1 MTKQE
6 TITTTGGPFNED
18 LDMIRDQLRRFI
30 QTEVTAKADAW
41 EEEGMVPRDVLR
53 RMGDL
58 GVLGMRYDEKY
69 GGAGLDVMSSVV
81 LAEEVGRSTFGGFAA
96 TVLVHTDMASPH
108 LENAGTPEQKARWM
122 PSITAGEKIAAV
134 AVTEPGAGSDVA
146 GLATRAV
153 RDGDEYVV
161 NGSKIWSTRADCTE
175 WGILLV
181 RTADDGV
188 PQKGITYL
196 LLDMATPGIEVRPI
210 HEMTGGRHFNET
222 FFTDVRIPVDLRVGD
237 ENEGWRLAKVTLANE
252 RVSLSEGGVLWGLG
266 PDDDQVLDKIRSA
279 GCDDP
284 VLRQRIADLYTEMV
298 VLRLL
303 NQRIMSAQVS
313 GGDPGPLSSVRKAI
327 GDEHGQKAMGLVK
340 DLEGTSTLLDGH
352 FPYHEEEDV
361 WAWGH
366 YFSRALTIGGGTSE
380 VQRNIIGERLLGLPR
395 EPRP

>member
-1 MTKQE
+1 MDFSLPPEDDPRRLEIRAWIADHPAPTRSELAVDGFVAPHWPEPWGRSADAVTQLLIDQE
-6 TITTTGGPFNED
+6 FTAAGIELPDPSIGVGWAGPTILAGGDEAQ
-18 LDMIRDQLRRFI
+18 IRRFLPP
-30 QTEVTAKADAW
+30 
-41 EEEGMVPRDVLR
+41 M
-53 RMGDL
+53 
-58 GVLGMRYDEKY
+58 
-69 GGAGLDVMSSVV
+69 LDGSEDWCQLFS
-81 LAEEVGRSTFGGFAA
+81 E
-96 TVLVHTDMASPH
+96 
-108 LENAGTPEQKARWM
+108 PE
-122 PSITAGEKIAAV
+122 
-134 AVTEPGAGSDVA
+134 AGSD
-146 GLATRAV
+146 LASLRTRAV

-161 NGSKIWSTRADCTE
+161 NGSKIWSTRADCTD

-181 RTADDGV
+181 RTADDGA

-222 FFTDVRIPVDLRVGD
+222 FFTDVRVPITNRVGE

-266 PDDDQVLDKIRSA
+266 PDNVKVLEKIRMA
-279 GCDDP
+279 GCKDP
-284 VLRQRIADLYTEMV
+284 LLRQRTAGLYTEMV

-303 NQRIMSAQVS
+303 NQRIMSTQVS
-313 GGDPGPLSSVRKAI
+313 GGDPGPLSSIRKAI
-327 GDEHGQKAMGLVK
+327 SDEHGQKAMALIK
-340 DLEGTSTLLDGH
+340 DLEGTSTPLDGH
-352 FPYHEEEDV
+352 FPYYEEGDG

>member
-1 MTKQE
+1 VDFTFPPDDDPRRLE
-6 TITTTGGPFNED
+6 
-18 LDMIRDQLRRFI
+18 IRTWIAEHPDPTRPQLAEAGFVAPHWPEPWGRG
-30 QTEVTAKADAW
+30 ADA
-41 EEEGMVPRDVLR
+41 ETQMLIDQEFSE
-53 RMGDL
+53 
-58 GVLGMRYDEKY
+58 
-69 GGAGLDVMSSVV
+69 AGIELPD
-81 LAEEVGRSTFGGFAA
+81 
-96 TVLVHTDMASPH
+96 
-108 LENAGTPEQKARWM
+108 
-122 PSITAGEKIAAV
+122 PSIGVGWAGPTILAGGDEAQIKRFLPPMLDG
-134 AVTEPGAGSDVA
+134 TEDWCQLFSEPEAGSD
-146 GLATRAV
+146 LASLRTRAV

-181 RTADDGV
+181 RTADGGV

-210 HEMTGGRHFNET
+210 YEMTGGRHFNET
-222 FFTDVRIPVDLRVGD
+222 FFTDVRIPVDLRVGE

-284 VLRQRIADLYTEMV
+284 ILRQRIADLYTEMV

-303 NQRIMSAQVS
+303 NQRVMSAQVS
-313 GGDPGPLSSVRKAI
+313 GNDPGPLSSIRKAI
-327 GDEHGQKAMGLVK
+327 GDEHGQKAMSLIK

-361 WAWGH
+361 WTWGH

-380 VQRNIIGERLLGLPR
+380 VQRNIIGERILGLSR